1 MRYGPLCSRKS
12 KSHSSVCYT
21 LGAKS
26 GLVLC
31 KQLQQLQPSSGT
43 SSWDDIDPK
52 ICVWVDVQVATAL
65 ARSAVNRTLAVPSAA
80 LNTMIYNPDPLE
92 TNDQGSQIGPQD
104 PNFMHSF
111 AWLDLTG
118 ETASK
123 HLSMCTIHTQRPCIR
138 IQHT

>member
-1 MRYGPLCSRKS
+1 MRYTLDTE
-12 KSHSSVCYT
+12 SS
-21 LGAKS
+21 L
-26 GLVLC
+26 LLC
-31 KQLQQLQPSSGT
+31 KRLRQLQLSGGT
-43 SSWDDIDPK
+43 SFWDVINGRSA
-52 ICVWVDVQVATAL
+52 WVDVQVATAL

-104 PNFMHSF
+104 PNFMHSL

-123 HLSMCTIHTQRPCIR
+123 HLTCMYKTHTAAMHQVINTFESF
-138 IQHT
+138 IYVKGMAQ